1 MARER
6 LCKVCR
12 GWHPLDAWPHNCM
25 PERNYNRSELSAP
38 MLIRDCMDETR
49 SMLDGRIYDSKSS
62 LRKTYKQAGVVEV
75 GNDSSYTD
83 PAAIRPRAAKEVKR
97 QRAEHKKAVSKTV
110 EKALSRAGFGA

>member
-12 GWHPLDAWPHNCM
+12 NWHELDAWPHNCM
-25 PERNYNRSELSAP
+25 KAAPNRSELPAP
-38 MLIRDCMDETR
+38 MLIRDNMDETR
-49 SMLDGRIYDSKSS
+49 SMLDGKVYDSKSS

-83 PAAIRPRAAKEVKR
+83 TAGITARETKAVKEKKAKHR
-97 QRAEHKKAVSKTV
+97 KAVSQTV
-110 EKALSRAGFGA
+110 EKALSRAGLGA

>member
-12 GWHPLDAWPHNCM
+12 GWHQLDAWPHNCM
-25 PERNYNRSELSAP
+25 KSAPNRSELAAP

-49 SMLDGRIYDSKSS
+49 SMLDGKVYDSKSS
-62 LRKTYKQAGVVEV
+62 LRRTYKQAGVVEI

-83 PAAIRPRAAKEVKR
+83 PEVVRPRAVKAIKEQKAKHR
-97 QRAEHKKAVSKTV
+97 KAVSRTV
-110 EKALSRAGFGA
+110 EKALSRAGLGA

>member
-12 GWHPLDAWPHNCM
+12 NWHELDAWPHNCM
-25 PERNYNRSELSAP
+25 KAAPNRSELAAP

-49 SMLDGRIYDSKSS
+49 SMLDGKVYDSKSS
-62 LRKTYKQAGVVEV
+62 LRKTYKQAGVVEI

-83 PAAIRPRAAKEVKR
+83 TAGITAREVKAVKEKKAKHR
-97 QRAEHKKAVSKTV
+97 KAVSQTV
-110 EKALSRAGFGA
+110 EKALSRAGIGA